1 MTLME
6 EPKIIYEGSDFVVV
20 AKPAGMTVHPT
31 KVAKRHDRGE
41 VYLTDWLI
49 SKYPEI
55 ASVGDDPEERPGIVH
70 RLDKDTSGVI
80 IVARNQL
87 YFEYL
92 KALFKEKTIE
102 KKYIALVYGD
112 VKEDEGTIDKP
123 IGIKPGTIKRTVNG
137 GKMPKEAITDYKVLK
152 RYDEYTLI
160 EAVPRTGRTHQ
171 IRVHLA
177 SIGNPIVG
185 DSVYG
190 GKRQKK
196 SKFKLER
203 QFLHARSIS
212 FETKPGHAVEFEA
225 PMPEDLTKAL
235 KSM

>member
-1 MTLME
+1 ME
-6 EPKIIYEGSDFVVV
+6 EPKIIYESPDFLAI
-20 AKPAGMTVHPT
+20 AKPAGMTVHPA
-31 KVAKRHDRGE
+31 KVHKRQDRGE
-41 VYLTDWLI
+41 TYLTDWLI

-80 IVARNQL
+80 IVARNQP

-92 KALFKEKTIE
+92 KSLFQGKIIH
-102 KKYIALVYGD
+102 KKYVALVYGD
-112 VKEDEGTIDKP
+112 VKEDQGTIDKP
-123 IGIKPGTIKRTVNG
+123 IGIKPGTIKRTVHG

-152 RYDEYTLI
+152 RFDEYTFI
-160 EAVPRTGRTHQ
+160 EVTPRTGRTHQ

-185 DSVYG
+185 DLVYG

-196 SKFKLER
+196 SKFKLDR

-212 FETKPGHAVEFEA
+212 FETSPGHAVEFEA
-225 PMPEDLTKAL
+225 PLPEDLTKAL